1 MKNQLTKLKAGLLLA
16 CVVGGI
22 VTIFAIGWWVGHPK
36 EKEET
41 SAGSAQ
47 SSEKWTCSM
56 HPQIM
61 QPDPGSCPI
70 CGMDLIPAT
79 GKAGGSDTSTVVS
92 KRQAEAMGL
101 RVAPVRRQL
110 ATHNVDLVGK
120 VVPDERYTNTITA
133 RVGGRI
139 ERLFVDYTGITVKQ
153 GDHLVKVYSPDL
165 LVAQKELIEAK
176 KRLNS
181 GGNVSAVIVENRK
194 RLYEA
199 AKERLRLLE
208 LTPIQIE
215 AIENAASPTDQLTV
229 FAPEG
234 GVVTKKHVNKGDYV
248 KTGSALYTV
257 SDLNTVWVTMEA
269 YEQDLPWLHYA
280 QSVSFTTPAVPG
292 KTFTGRIAFIDPV
305 LDPRTRTSRV
315 RVNVANKDLLL
326 KPGMFARATV
336 AAQVNNVGQVV
347 IPGLKDKWI
356 SPMHPEIIKEH
367 AGDCDICGM
376 PLVKVKSL
384 GATASDDATSQSLVV
399 PHSAVLQTGKQAIV
413 YKRTTD
419 GDELVFEAMT
429 VTLGHRVND
438 YYIVQDGL
446 AEGDFVV
453 TQGAFKLDSE
463 LQINAKKSMMS
474 MPASYVGPA
483 LPSSPLDTQELRK
496 LQHALHLYLEVTDA
510 MAYDKPDDA
519 VTKLPKLSAALK
531 ATAHAPLV
539 EEAKAVELSKQ
550 ASDIKGWLDRVSLQL
565 ASVVK
570 DRAADQLEPLY
581 LLHCPMARDGKGGH
595 WLGKSHKIEN
605 PYFGSEMFGCGSVK
619 SQLTVKA
626 HEMKKSQNQA
636 PMKSPS
642 KSGHEHHNH

>member
-1 MKNQLTKLKAGLLLA
+1 MKSQLTKLKIPMLFA
-16 CVVGGI
+16 CAVGVI
-22 VTIFAIGWWVGHPK
+22 MTVFTIGWWIGHPK
-36 EKEET
+36 EKEGAI
-41 SAGSAQ
+41 AGEAQ
-47 SSEKWTCSM
+47 SSVKWTCSM

-79 GKAGGSDTSTVVS
+79 GKSGGGESSTTVS
-92 KRQAEAMGL
+92 KHQAEAMGL
-101 RVAPVRRQL
+101 RVAPVSRQL
-110 ATHNVDLVGK
+110 ATHDVDLVGR

-139 ERLFVDYTGITVKQ
+139 ERLFVDYTGITVNK

-176 KRLNS
+176 KRMNL
-181 GGNVSAVIVENRK
+181 GGNVSAVIAENRK
-194 RLYEA
+194 RLYVA

-208 LTPIQIE
+208 LSPAQIE
-215 AIENAASPTDQLTV
+215 AIENTSSPTEQLTI

-248 KTGSALYTV
+248 KTGSPLYTV

-292 KTFTGRIAFIDPV
+292 KTFKGRIAFIDPV
-305 LDPRTRTSRV
+305 LNPKTRTSRV
-315 RVNVANKDLLL
+315 RVNVANDNLLL
-326 KPGMFARATV
+326 KPGMFTRATV

-347 IPGLKDKWI
+347 IRGLKGKWI
-356 SPMHPEIIKEH
+356 SPMHPEIIKDK

-384 GATASDDATSQSLVV
+384 GATASDDATSLPIVV

-413 YKRTTD
+413 YKRSVD
-419 GDELVFEAMT
+419 GDELLFEAT
-429 VTLGHRVND
+429 VVTLGHRVND
-438 YYIVQDGL
+438 YYIVKDGL

-483 LPSSPLDTQELRK
+483 LPSSPLGKLELK
-496 LQHALHLYLEVTDA
+496 QLKHALHLYLEVA
-510 MAYDKPDDA
+510 HSMAHDKPEEA
-519 VTKLPKLSAALK
+519 LTMLPKLAKALQK
-531 ATAHAPLV
+531 TANAKLV
-539 EEAKAVELSKQ
+539 ETSKSVGNSKQ
-550 ASDIKGWLDRVSLQL
+550 AGDIKSWLDRLTLQL

-570 DRAADQLEPLY
+570 ERAADQLEPLY
-581 LLHCPMARDGKGGH
+581 LLHCPMARDGEGGH
-595 WLGKSHKIEN
+595 WLGLSHKVEN

-626 HEMKKSQNQA
+626 HEMKKSQSPA
-636 PMKSPS
+636 PKKSQPQG
-642 KSGHEHHNH
+642 GHEHHNH